1 MNTASFE
8 QPVLPKTEQVPT
20 FLPEIPKPMRIIG
33 SVFDTYILVE
43 YEDQLLLIDQ
53 HAVHERLMFDRLM
66 SKWEQ
71 EQIGQ

>member
-1 MNTASFE
+1 
-8 QPVLPKTEQVPT
+8 
-20 FLPEIPKPMRIIG
+20 MRIIG

-66 SKWEQ
+66 SQWEQ